1 MQERRG
7 NRSRASR
14 CPQFARA
21 TEQPAAFTAD
31 LLPCMGC
38 SAGDLTTEEVLRRVD
53 RARVRR
59 AL

>member
-7 NRSRASR
+7 NRSRAGR

-31 LLPCMGC
+31 LLPYMGC
-38 SAGDLTTEEVLRRVD
+38 SAGDLTTKKYSDELIERVCD
-53 RARVRR
+53 GH
-59 AL
+59 